1 MTRYTEMPFCRL
13 PRATALRLVDQLTAP
28 DQRFARCFHR
38 YWREVLHLSEDD
50 ATRATADE
58 LRAAAELLRA
68 GLGDPHFTTLGV
80 THDLGRFAAE
90 GIETARVRSLGYEP
104 VGIYAVRALTAHP
117 VGARLDAA
125 LGPARERRGLCH
137 AVAIRDDHAGLT
149 ALRSAFIGVA
159 RRAVELDLDVLYF
172 YSSDHR
178 LAGVYKHF
186 GMDFPDG
193 LALPGSNHL
202 VGRYQVHRADNR
214 ARVAQTAEALGMV
227 ELRVA
232 A

>member
-1 MTRYTEMPFCRL
+1 MPRYTEMPFCRL

-38 YWREVLHLSEDD
+38 YWREVQHLPEAD
-50 ATRATADE
+50 AARATADE
-58 LRAAAELLRA
+58 LRAAADMLRA
-68 GLGDPHFTTLGV
+68 GLADPHFMTLGV
-80 THDLGRFAAE
+80 THD
-90 GIETARVRSLGYEP
+90 LGYEP
-104 VGIYAVRALTAHP
+104 VGIYAVRALAAHP
-117 VGARLDAA
+117 VGARLAAA
-125 LGPARERRGLCH
+125 LDADRFTADGGRERRGLCH

-149 ALRSAFIGVA
+149 ALRSAFVGVA
-159 RRAVELDLDVLYF
+159 RRAVELELDVLYF

-186 GMDFPDG
+186 GMEFPDG
-193 LALPGSNHL
+193 LAIPGSNHL

-214 ARVAQTAEALGMV
+214 ARVAQTAEALGLV
-227 ELRVA
+227 ELPVA

>member
-1 MTRYTEMPFCRL
+1 MTRSTRYTEMPFHRL

-38 YWREVLHLSEDD
+38 YWREVMHLSEAE
-50 ATRATADE
+50 ATQATADE
-58 LRAAAELLRA
+58 LGGAADMLRA
-68 GLGDPHFTTLGV
+68 GMADPHFMTIGV
-80 THDLGRFAAE
+80 THD
-90 GIETARVRSLGYEP
+90 LGYEP
-104 VGIYAVRALTAHP
+104 VGIYAVRALRAHP

-125 LGPARERRGLCH
+125 LGVGRERRGLCH

-149 ALRSAFIGVA
+149 ALRSAFVGVA
-159 RRAVELDLDVLYF
+159 RRAVELELDVLFF

-178 LAGVYKHF
+178 LAGVYRHF
-186 GMDFPDG
+186 GMDFPEG
-193 LALPGSNHL
+193 LAIPGSHHL

-214 ARVAQTAEALGMV
+214 ARVAQTAEALGIV
-227 ELRVA
+227 DLPVA

>member
-13 PRATALRLVDQLTAP
+13 PRATALRLVDQLTAS

-38 YWREVLHLSEDD
+38 YWREVMHMSEAE
-50 ATRATADE
+50 ATQATADE
-58 LRAAAELLRA
+58 LNGAAAMLRA
-68 GLGDPHFTTLGV
+68 GLADPHFMTIGV
-80 THDLGRFAAE
+80 THD
-90 GIETARVRSLGYEP
+90 LGYEP
-104 VGIYAVRALTAHP
+104 VGIYAVRALSAHP

-125 LGPARERRGLCH
+125 LGMGRERRGLCH

-149 ALRSAFIGVA
+149 ALRSAFVGVA
-159 RRAVELDLDVLYF
+159 RRAVELELVVLYF

-186 GMDFPDG
+186 GMDFPEG
-193 LALPGSNHL
+193 LAIPGSSHL

-214 ARVAQTAEALGMV
+214 ARVAQTAEALGIV
-227 ELRVA
+227 DLPVA